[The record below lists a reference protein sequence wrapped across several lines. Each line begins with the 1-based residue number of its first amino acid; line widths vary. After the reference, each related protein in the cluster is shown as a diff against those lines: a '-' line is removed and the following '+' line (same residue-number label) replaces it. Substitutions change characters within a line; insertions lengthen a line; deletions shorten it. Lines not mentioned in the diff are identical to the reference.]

1 MDATQLRALLEAVK
15 AGKVDVDTAAGQFQ
29 PPVAELGY
37 AHVDL
42 HRRERCGFP
51 EVIFGQGKTSE
62 QISGIVER
70 MLEAGSNVLITRT
83 TAEVHESLEK
93 IAPDAVFHKTARA
106 ITILR
111 DNKQWGKGKI
121 GIVTAGTSDMPVAEE
136 AAITAEILDAGLCHI
151 ETAGDRAR
159 L

>member
-1 MDATQLRALLEAVK
+1 MNREKLRELLEQYK
-15 AGKVDVDTAAGQFQ
+15 ADQFSLDEMMERFKHL
-29 PPVAELGY
+29 PYEDIGFARID
-37 AHVDL
+37 H
-42 HRRERCGFP
+42 HRGIRQGFP

-62 QISGIVER
+62 QISGIVDR

-111 DNKQWGKGKI
+111 
-121 GIVTAGTSDMPVAEE
+121 
-136 AAITAEILDAGLCHI
+136 
-151 ETAGDRAR
+151 
-159 L
+159 